1 MGSHQENWFYNQL
14 SKSAQRGATW
24 RIVGNQIV
32 FSHIVESSGLSGDN
46 WNVSPQ
52 VIYPFFSA
60 AGLALA

>member
-1 MGSHQENWFYNQL
+1 MGSHQENWFYGQL

-46 WNVSPQ
+46 WNVSSPE
-52 VIYPFFSA
+52 SA
-60 AGLALA
+60 PPLCRCCRGRK